1 MHRINRSPCL
11 VRCPMS
17 RLKLTGVVIDEAN
30 FENQT
35 FTYCMNTDW
44 MESEAGIEK
53 YDV

>member
-11 VRCPMS
+11 VPYPMS

-35 FTYCMNTDW
+35 LYILYEYRLD
-44 MESEAGIEK
+44 G
-53 YDV
+53 V